1 MEELGLIA
9 AHEGRFRGIEQDV
22 TKLRE
27 RVTAVEGRMI
37 PVERGVSNFHEFQR
51 RTMSHQAYMK
61 GAAATVVLMF
71 AGMWWTVDHAIDKLL
86 PAAKVLLEYYDAT
99 HPTAHLPK
107 VAGRDVQ
114 SSQNSAT
121 DPSIQ
126 SAPPAP

>member
-1 MEELGLIA
+1 VEELGLIA
-9 AHEGRFRGIEQDV
+9 AHEGRLRGIEQDV
-22 TKLRE
+22 AKVRE
-27 RVTAVEGRMI
+27 RVTALEERMS
-37 PVERGVSNFHEFQR
+37 PVERGVANFREFQR
-51 RTMSHQAYMK
+51 KTMSHQAYMK
-61 GAAATVVLMF
+61 GAAATVVFMF
-71 AGMWWTVDHAIDKLL
+71 GCMLWTVDHAIDKLL
-86 PAAKVLLEYYDAT
+86 PAAKVLLQYYDET